1 MTGSVRRYLPLVLVV
16 LAIISVG
23 KTTVIA
29 AEPLHSP
36 FDQVPEQPSSTG
48 YEQACPLAP
57 HLPADLSTTSYY
69 DDAAHSH
76 IDPARQRAYKQA
88 TDILQTAARKV
99 EAMADRYRTTGSEA
113 AAACAASWLEA
124 FAQAGA
130 LGGKMAGNQS
140 AYVQGWML
148 GGFSMAWLK
157 IRTVETLPASARKS
171 VPVWLSDL
179 ALKNQSY
186 YADRETKMDGRNN
199 HRYWSGFAVMAAGI
213 AADRRDLFDWG
224 IKSFRIGINQIQ
236 PDGTLPLELA
246 RRSRALHYHLFAA
259 APLVTMAELA
269 AANGLDLYAE
279 RDEALP
285 RLVKKAISG
294 IEKPEDFA
302 VKAGIP
308 QERIPLQAGT
318 IGWAAPF
325 EHRFP
330 DPALQALLGQLKS
343 RSITYLGGL
352 PPG

>member
-1 MTGSVRRYLPLVLVV
+1 MTVNVRRCLPTLV
-16 LAIISVG
+16 LAIIIA
-23 KTTVIA
+23 KTA
-29 AEPLHSP
+29 AVASEPLHSP
-36 FDQVPEQPSSTG
+36 FDGVPEQASSMQ
-48 YEQACPLAP
+48 YEHACPLP
-57 HLPADLSTTSYY
+57 PDLPADLSTSSYY

-76 IDPARQRAYKQA
+76 IDPVRQRAYKQA
-88 TDILQTAARKV
+88 TDTLQTAARKV
-99 EAMADRYRTTGSEA
+99 EAMADRYRTTGSQE

-124 FAQAGA
+124 FAEAGA
-130 LGGKMAGNQS
+130 LGGRMAGNQS

-157 IRTVETLPASARKS
+157 IRTADAVPASARKAM
-171 VPVWLSDL
+171 PIWLSDL
-179 ALKNQSY
+179 ALKNQGY
-186 YADRETKMDGRNN
+186 YAGRETKMDGRNN
-199 HRYWSGFAVMAAGI
+199 HRYWAGFAIMAAGI

-224 IKSFRIGINQIQ
+224 IASFRIGINQIQ

-246 RRSRALHYHLFAA
+246 RRTRALHYHLFAA

-269 AANGLDLYAE
+269 AANGIDLYAE
-279 RDEALP
+279 KDAALP

-294 IEKPEDFA
+294 IERPEDFA
-302 VKAGIP
+302 AKAGIA
-308 QERIPLQAGT
+308 QERIPLQAGN

-330 DPALQALLGQLKS
+330 NPALQALLAQLKS